1 MIPMNITFHNS
12 YANKGG
18 SVREEGGTISIVG
31 LNILCNDFLGERWFV
46 MKKGLEGDDASPLE
60 T

>member
-1 MIPMNITFHNS
+1 MNITFHNS

-18 SVREEGGTISIVG
+18 SVCEEGGTISIVG